1 MMGHQKPVRC
11 CRFLFY
17 VTAAVCLGQML
28 SFASAASPISEAE
41 RQKKEAEERYK
52 AVNGEAEE
60 LEKKKGEAAVQAVQL
75 DQELI
80 DLLTDM
86 DLLETDMADMTRQIE
101 KEEEEYQKAEE
112 KRKRQYEILKKRIQ
126 YIYEEGDVTYLDI
139 LLKAKTIGDVI
150 NGNEYFQQLYEYDRK
165 LITEY
170 EKTRNDALGRKEVLE
185 ERQSELQSLKQ
196 EYGVREKTLRTMIT
210 KKRADESDFDRRLR
224 AAKAEAG
231 SQAEIIRKR
240 TEEIR
245 LLQKEEERKRE
256 QERRA
261 EELRRNAEAARNGTQ
276 GDSAGTQSGSQ
287 GVRNSGPGVIKSTGG
302 SEFGRNVADY
312 ALQFIGNPYVWGGT
326 SLTSGADC
334 SGFVQSVYRHFGVS
348 IPRTS
353 AEQAGFGREI
363 AYEEMEPGDLVCYP
377 GHVAMYIGGGRIVHA
392 RSAKA
397 GIRVDDNPAY
407 RTIVSIRRPW

>member
-1 MMGHQKPVRC
+1 MMGHQKPVQY

-41 RQKKEAEERYK
+41 RQKKEAEERYE

-60 LEKKKGEAAVQAVQL
+60 LEKKKGEAAVQAGQL
-75 DQELI
+75 DKELT

-86 DLLETDMADMTRQIE
+86 DLLETDMSDMTRQIE

-165 LITEY
+165 LISEY
-170 EKTRNDALGRKEVLE
+170 EKTKNDALGRKEVLE

-196 EYGVREKTLRTMIT
+196 EYGVREKKLRTMIT

-256 QERRA
+256 EERRA
-261 EELRRNAEAARNGTQ
+261 EEERGAEEQ
-276 GDSAGTQSGSQ
+276 
-287 GVRNSGPGVIKSTGG
+287 NSGPGRIKSTGG

-353 AEQAGFGREI
+353 AEQAGYGREI

>member
-1 MMGHQKPVRC
+1 MMGHQKPVQY

-41 RQKKEAEERYK
+41 RQKKEAEERYE
-52 AVNGEAEE
+52 AVNGEAED
-60 LEKKKGEAAVQAVQL
+60 LEKKKGEAAVQAGQL
-75 DQELI
+75 DKELT

-86 DLLETDMADMTRQIE
+86 DLLETDMSDMTRQIE

-170 EKTRNDALGRKEVLE
+170 EKTKNDALGRKEVLE

-196 EYGVREKTLRTMIT
+196 EYGVREKKLRTMIT

-256 QERRA
+256 EERRA
-261 EELRRNAEAARNGTQ
+261 EEERGAKEQ
-276 GDSAGTQSGSQ
+276 
-287 GVRNSGPGVIKSTGG
+287 NSGPGRIKSMGG

>member
-1 MMGHQKPVRC
+1 MMGHQKPVQY

-41 RQKKEAEERYK
+41 RQKKEAEERYE
-52 AVNGEAEE
+52 AVNGEAED
-60 LEKKKGEAAVQAVQL
+60 LEKKKGEAAVQAGQL
-75 DQELI
+75 DKELT

-86 DLLETDMADMTRQIE
+86 DLLETDMSDMTWQIE

-170 EKTRNDALGRKEVLE
+170 EKTKNDALGRKEVLE

-196 EYGVREKTLRTMIT
+196 EYGVREKKLRTMIT
-210 KKRADESDFDRRLR
+210 KKRAEESDFDRRLR

-256 QERRA
+256 EERRA
-261 EELRRNAEAARNGTQ
+261 EELRRNAG
-276 GDSAGTQSGSQ
+276 SAQ
-287 GVRNSGPGVIKSTGG
+287 NSGPGMIKSTGG

>member
-1 MMGHQKPVRC
+1 MMGHQKPVQY

-41 RQKKEAEERYK
+41 RQKKEAEERYE
-52 AVNGEAEE
+52 AVNGEAED
-60 LEKKKGEAAVQAVQL
+60 LEKKKGEAAVQAGQL
-75 DQELI
+75 DKELT

-86 DLLETDMADMTRQIE
+86 DLLETDMSDMTRQIE

-170 EKTRNDALGRKEVLE
+170 EKTKNDALGRKEVLE

-196 EYGVREKTLRTMIT
+196 EYGVREKTLRNMIT
-210 KKRADESDFDRRLR
+210 KKRAEESDFDRRLR

-256 QERRA
+256 EERRA
-261 EELRRNAEAARNGTQ
+261 EEKRRAEEERGAKEQ
-276 GDSAGTQSGSQ
+276 
-287 GVRNSGPGVIKSTGG
+287 NSGPGRIKSTGG

-353 AEQAGFGREI
+353 AEQAGYGREI

>member
-1 MMGHQKPVRC
+1 MMGHQKPVQY

-41 RQKKEAEERYK
+41 RQKKEAEERYE

-60 LEKKKGEAAVQAVQL
+60 LEKKKGEAAVQAGQL
-75 DQELI
+75 DQELT

-86 DLLETDMADMTRQIE
+86 DLLETDMSDMTRQIE

-165 LITEY
+165 LISEY
-170 EKTRNDALGRKEVLE
+170 EKTKDDALGRKEVLE

-196 EYGVREKTLRTMIT
+196 EYGVREKKLRTMIT

-256 QERRA
+256 EERRA
-261 EELRRNAEAARNGTQ
+261 EEERGAEEQ
-276 GDSAGTQSGSQ
+276 
-287 GVRNSGPGVIKSTGG
+287 NSGPGRIKSTGS

-353 AEQAGFGREI
+353 AEQAGYGREI

>member
-1 MMGHQKPVRC
+1 MMGHQKPVQY

-41 RQKKEAEERYK
+41 RQKKEAEERYE

-60 LEKKKGEAAVQAVQL
+60 LEKKKGEAAVQAGQL
-75 DQELI
+75 DKELT

-86 DLLETDMADMTRQIE
+86 DLLETDMSDMTRQIE

-170 EKTRNDALGRKEVLE
+170 EKTKNDALGRKEVLE

-196 EYGVREKTLRTMIT
+196 EYGVREKKLRTMIT

-256 QERRA
+256 EERRA
-261 EELRRNAEAARNGTQ
+261 EEERGAEEQ
-276 GDSAGTQSGSQ
+276 
-287 GVRNSGPGVIKSTGG
+287 NSGPGRIKSTGG

-353 AEQAGFGREI
+353 AEQAGYGREI

>member
-1 MMGHQKPVRC
+1 MMGHQKPVQY

-41 RQKKEAEERYK
+41 RQKKEAEERYE

-60 LEKKKGEAAVQAVQL
+60 LEKKKGEAAVQAGQL
-75 DQELI
+75 DKELT

-86 DLLETDMADMTRQIE
+86 DLLETDMSDMTRQIE

-170 EKTRNDALGRKEVLE
+170 EKTKNDALSRKEVLE

-196 EYGVREKTLRTMIT
+196 EYGVREKTLRNMIT
-210 KKRADESDFDRRLR
+210 KKRAEESDFDRRLR

-256 QERRA
+256 EERRA
-261 EELRRNAEAARNGTQ
+261 EEERGAEEQ
-276 GDSAGTQSGSQ
+276 
-287 GVRNSGPGVIKSTGG
+287 NSGPGRIKSTGS

-353 AEQAGFGREI
+353 AEQAGYGREI

>member
-1 MMGHQKPVRC
+1 MMGHQKPVQY

-41 RQKKEAEERYK
+41 RQKKEAEERYE
-52 AVNGEAEE
+52 AVNGEAED
-60 LEKKKGEAAVQAVQL
+60 LEKKKGEAAVQAGQL
-75 DQELI
+75 DKELT

-86 DLLETDMADMTRQIE
+86 DLLETDISDMTRQIE

-170 EKTRNDALGRKEVLE
+170 EKTKNDALGRKEVLE

-196 EYGVREKTLRTMIT
+196 EYGVREKKLRTMIT

-256 QERRA
+256 EERRA
-261 EELRRNAEAARNGTQ
+261 EEKLRAEEERGAEEQ
-276 GDSAGTQSGSQ
+276 
-287 GVRNSGPGVIKSTGG
+287 NSGPGRIKSTGG

-334 SGFVQSVYRHFGVS
+334 SGFVQSVYRHFGVL

-353 AEQAGFGREI
+353 AEQAGYGREI

>member
-1 MMGHQKPVRC
+1 MMGYQKPVQY

-41 RQKKEAEERYK
+41 RQKKEAEERYE
-52 AVNGEAEE
+52 AVNGEAED
-60 LEKKKGEAAVQAVQL
+60 LEKKKGEAAVQAGQL
-75 DQELI
+75 DKELT

-86 DLLETDMADMTRQIE
+86 DLLETDMSDMTRQIE

-170 EKTRNDALGRKEVLE
+170 EKTKNDALGRKEVLE

-196 EYGVREKTLRTMIT
+196 EYGVREKKLRTMIT

-256 QERRA
+256 EERRA
-261 EELRRNAEAARNGTQ
+261 EEKRRAEEERGAEEQ
-276 GDSAGTQSGSQ
+276 
-287 GVRNSGPGVIKSTGG
+287 NSGPGRIKSMGG

-353 AEQAGFGREI
+353 AEQAGYGREI

>member
-1 MMGHQKPVRC
+1 MMGHQKPVQY

-41 RQKKEAEERYK
+41 RQKKEAEERYE
-52 AVNGEAEE
+52 AVNGEAED
-60 LEKKKGEAAVQAVQL
+60 LEKKKGEAAVQAGQL
-75 DQELI
+75 DKELT

-86 DLLETDMADMTRQIE
+86 DLLETDMSDMTRQIE
-101 KEEEEYQKAEE
+101 KEEAEYQRAEE

-170 EKTRNDALGRKEVLE
+170 EKTKNDALGRKEVLE

-196 EYGVREKTLRTMIT
+196 EYGVREKKLRTMIT
-210 KKRADESDFDRRLR
+210 KKSADESDFDRRLR

-256 QERRA
+256 EERRA
-261 EELRRNAEAARNGTQ
+261 EEKRRAEEERGAEEQ
-276 GDSAGTQSGSQ
+276 
-287 GVRNSGPGVIKSTGG
+287 NSGPGRIKSMGG

-353 AEQAGFGREI
+353 AEQAGYGREI

>member
-1 MMGHQKPVRC
+1 MGHQKPVQY

-41 RQKKEAEERYK
+41 RQKKEAEERYE
-52 AVNGEAEE
+52 AVNGEAED
-60 LEKKKGEAAVQAVQL
+60 LEKKKGEAAVQAGQL
-75 DQELI
+75 DKELT

-86 DLLETDMADMTRQIE
+86 DLLETDMSDMTRQIE

-170 EKTRNDALGRKEVLE
+170 EKTKNDALGRKEVLE

-196 EYGVREKTLRTMIT
+196 EYGVREKKLRTMIT

-256 QERRA
+256 EERRA
-261 EELRRNAEAARNGTQ
+261 EEKRRAEEERGAEEQ
-276 GDSAGTQSGSQ
+276 
-287 GVRNSGPGVIKSTGG
+287 NSGPGRIKSMGG

-353 AEQAGFGREI
+353 AEQAGYGREI

>member
-1 MMGHQKPVRC
+1 MMGHQKPVQY

-41 RQKKEAEERYK
+41 RQKKEAEERYE

-60 LEKKKGEAAVQAVQL
+60 LEKKKGEAAVQAGQL
-75 DQELI
+75 DKELT

-86 DLLETDMADMTRQIE
+86 DLLETDMSDMTRQIE

-170 EKTRNDALGRKEVLE
+170 EKTKNDALGRKEVLE

-196 EYGVREKTLRTMIT
+196 EYGVREKKFRTMIT

-256 QERRA
+256 EERRA
-261 EELRRNAEAARNGTQ
+261 EEKRRAEEERGAEEQ
-276 GDSAGTQSGSQ
+276 
-287 GVRNSGPGVIKSTGG
+287 NSGPGRIKSTGG

-353 AEQAGFGREI
+353 AEQAGYGREI

>member
-1 MMGHQKPVRC
+1 MMGHQKPVQY

-41 RQKKEAEERYK
+41 RQKKEAEERYE

-60 LEKKKGEAAVQAVQL
+60 LEKKKGEAAVQAGQL
-75 DQELI
+75 DKELT

-86 DLLETDMADMTRQIE
+86 DLLETDMSDMTRQIE

-170 EKTRNDALGRKEVLE
+170 EKTKNDALGRKEVLE

-196 EYGVREKTLRTMIT
+196 EYGVREKKLRTMIT
-210 KKRADESDFDRRLR
+210 KKRAEESDFDRRLR

-256 QERRA
+256 EERRA
-261 EELRRNAEAARNGTQ
+261 EEKRRAEEERGAEEQ
-276 GDSAGTQSGSQ
+276 
-287 GVRNSGPGVIKSTGG
+287 NSGPGRIKSMGG

-353 AEQAGFGREI
+353 AEQAGYGREI

>member
-1 MMGHQKPVRC
+1 MMGHQKPVQY

-41 RQKKEAEERYK
+41 RQKKEAEERYE
-52 AVNGEAEE
+52 AVNGEAED
-60 LEKKKGEAAVQAVQL
+60 LEKKKGEAAVQAGQL
-75 DQELI
+75 DKELT

-86 DLLETDMADMTRQIE
+86 DLLETDMSDMTRQIE
-101 KEEEEYQKAEE
+101 KEEEEEEYQKAEE

-170 EKTRNDALGRKEVLE
+170 EKTKNDALGRKEVLE

-196 EYGVREKTLRTMIT
+196 EYGVREKKLRTMIT

-256 QERRA
+256 EERRA
-261 EELRRNAEAARNGTQ
+261 EEKRRAEEERGAEEQ
-276 GDSAGTQSGSQ
+276 
-287 GVRNSGPGVIKSTGG
+287 NSGPGRIKSMGG

-353 AEQAGFGREI
+353 AEQAGYGREI

>member
-1 MMGHQKPVRC
+1 MMGHQKPVQY

-41 RQKKEAEERYK
+41 RQKKEAEERYE

-60 LEKKKGEAAVQAVQL
+60 LEKKKGEAAVQAGQL
-75 DQELI
+75 DKELT

-86 DLLETDMADMTRQIE
+86 DLLETDMSDMTRQIE

-170 EKTRNDALGRKEVLE
+170 EKTKNDALSRKEVLE

-196 EYGVREKTLRTMIT
+196 EYGVREKKLRTMIT

-256 QERRA
+256 EERRA
-261 EELRRNAEAARNGTQ
+261 EEQ
-276 GDSAGTQSGSQ
+276 
-287 GVRNSGPGVIKSTGG
+287 NSGPGRIKSTGS

-353 AEQAGFGREI
+353 AEQAGYGREI

>member
-1 MMGHQKPVRC
+1 MMGHQKPVQY

-41 RQKKEAEERYK
+41 RQKKEAEERYE

-60 LEKKKGEAAVQAVQL
+60 LEKKKGEAAVQAGQL
-75 DQELI
+75 DKELT

-86 DLLETDMADMTRQIE
+86 DLLETDMSDMTRQIE
-101 KEEEEYQKAEE
+101 KEEEEY
-112 KRKRQYEILKKRIQ
+112 RKRQYEILKKRIQ

-170 EKTRNDALGRKEVLE
+170 EKTKNDALGRKEVLE
-185 ERQSELQSLKQ
+185 ERQSERQSLKQ
-196 EYGVREKTLRTMIT
+196 EYGVREKKLRTMIT

-256 QERRA
+256 EERRA
-261 EELRRNAEAARNGTQ
+261 EEKRRAEEERGAEEQ
-276 GDSAGTQSGSQ
+276 
-287 GVRNSGPGVIKSTGG
+287 NSGPGRIKSTGG

-353 AEQAGFGREI
+353 AEQAGYGREI

>member
-1 MMGHQKPVRC
+1 MMGHQKPVQY

-41 RQKKEAEERYK
+41 RQKKEAEERYE
-52 AVNGEAEE
+52 AVNGEAED
-60 LEKKKGEAAVQAVQL
+60 LEKKKGEAAVQAGQL
-75 DQELI
+75 DKELT

-86 DLLETDMADMTRQIE
+86 DLLETDMSDMTRQIE

-170 EKTRNDALGRKEVLE
+170 EKTKNDALGRKEVLE

-196 EYGVREKTLRTMIT
+196 EYGVREKKLRTMSPKT
-210 KKRADESDFDRRLR
+210 RADESDFDRRLR

-256 QERRA
+256 EERRA
-261 EELRRNAEAARNGTQ
+261 EEKRRAEEERGAEEQ
-276 GDSAGTQSGSQ
+276 
-287 GVRNSGPGVIKSTGG
+287 NSGPGRIKSMGG

-353 AEQAGFGREI
+353 AEQAGYGREI